1 MLSSAASDV
10 YKRQVFQGMVVVFHH
25 RMLKNGLHEKIR
37 DYALRVSI
45 NDEGHAV
52 VEQLRAGFLQ
62 NLPAPKESDEL

>member
-1 MLSSAASDV
+1 M
-10 YKRQVFQGMVVVFHH
+10 VVFHH